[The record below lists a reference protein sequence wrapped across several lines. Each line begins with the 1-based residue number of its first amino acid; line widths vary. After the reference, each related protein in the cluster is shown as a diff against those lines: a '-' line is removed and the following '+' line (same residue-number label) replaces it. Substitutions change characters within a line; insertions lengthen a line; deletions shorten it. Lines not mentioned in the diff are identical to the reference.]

1 MVFIKS
7 FRAFRP
13 KEKFVSQV
21 AARPY
26 DVINTAEARR
36 EAEGNPKS
44 FLHVTKPEISF
55 PDSQDPYESSVYLK
69 GASAFRKLV
78 DDKIFV
84 QDKKNSFYLYTLVI
98 NGREQNGLVGCISVD
113 DYIDRK
119 IKVHELTRPDK
130 EADRKRHIEYTNLHA
145 EPVFL
150 AYRSTGPGLKLL
162 AAEIKKKKPEYDF
175 TTDDG
180 IRHTL
185 WKTDKEDHLT
195 KITALVESLDS
206 LYIADGHHR
215 TAAAASV
222 GTEMK
227 KKFPDGSEHQNI
239 MAVIFP
245 HDELRILD
253 YNRVARDLN
262 GLERDEFFQLLG
274 QSFQIRSNGPMQYKP
289 SRLHEFGMYLGG
301 NWFVL
306 ELKMDRFH
314 PITRADEL
322 DVQILTSE
330 ILTPILGIKDIRT
343 DKRIDFVGGIR
354 GLGELE
360 NLVNSGKMEVAF
372 ALHPVTMNQ
381 LMDISDSGGI
391 MPPKS
396 TWFEPK
402 LRSGLFVH
410 ALY

>member
-1 MVFIKS
+1 M
-7 FRAFRP
+7 
-13 KEKFVSQV
+13 

-26 DVINTAEARR
+26 DVINTVEARK
-36 EAEGNPKS
+36 EAEENPKS

-55 PDSQDPYESSVYLK
+55 PDSQDPHESAVYLK
-69 GASAFRKLV
+69 GASAFRKMV
-78 DDKIFV
+78 DDKIFF
-84 QDKKNSFYLYTLVI
+84 QDPKDSFYLYTL
-98 NGREQNGLVGCISVD
+98 NWEGREQNGFVGCVSVD
-113 DYIDRK
+113 DYNDRT

-130 EADRKRHIEYTNLHA
+130 EADRKRHIELTKLHA

-150 AYRSTGPGLKLL
+150 AYKSNPGLKSL

-175 TTDDG
+175 TSDDG

-185 WKTDKEDHLT
+185 WQTDHENHLM
-195 KITALVESLDS
+195 KITGLVGSLDA

-222 GTEMK
+222 GSEMK
-227 KKFPDGSEHQNI
+227 KKFPEGSEHQNI

-245 HDELRILD
+245 DDELRILD
-253 YNRVARDLN
+253 YNRVVKDLN

-274 QSFQIRSNGPMQYKP
+274 QSFQIRSNGPMQFKP

-314 PITRADEL
+314 PGARADEL

-330 ILTPILGIKDIRT
+330 ILSPILGIRDIRT

-372 ALHPVTMNQ
+372 VLHPVTMKQ